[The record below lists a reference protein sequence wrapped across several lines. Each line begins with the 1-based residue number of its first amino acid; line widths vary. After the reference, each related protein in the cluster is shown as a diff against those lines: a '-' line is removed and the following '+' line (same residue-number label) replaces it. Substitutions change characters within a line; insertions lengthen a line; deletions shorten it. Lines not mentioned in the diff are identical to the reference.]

1 MYLISGR
8 GFGGHVTSHSEPD
21 LRVKPYSPQYGQRDR
36 RGDPRRGSATSEVSV
51 PDIYLYTISREEGRN
66 VLQEFARRIKEE
78 YCHEQVFDKVVIK
91 DLSMD
96 KKKKMYAAGLNN
108 EVSVFLD
115 KGISFY
121 DLPELFLNYQ
131 LIHAVI
137 TIDVLKPLNAC
148 NQYIIDEQV

>member
-8 GFGGHVTSHSEPD
+8 GFGGNITSHSEPD
-21 LRVKPYSPQYGQRDR
+21 LRVKPYSPRYAQRDR
-36 RGDPRRGSATSEVSV
+36 REDPRRGSATAEVSV

-66 VLQEFARRIKEE
+66 VRQEFSRRIKEE
-78 YCHEQVFDKVVIK
+78 YCYEQVFENVEIK
-91 DLSMD
+91 DLSKD
-96 KKKKMYAAGLNN
+96 EVKKMYTAGQNH

-121 DLPELFLNYQ
+121 DHPELFLNYQ
-131 LIHAVI
+131 AFI